1 MTAADAEQTSCT
13 DVIKS
18 LYTEALQLGITC
30 AEFWDMSIPEITDL
44 INAKENQRVR
54 NYKEQISIAFAE
66 AEATASRIAFLFTDP
81 KKRNKKNIIMPWD
94 LYPDL
99 FIDEQAAE
107 QQINDDMAL
116 QKHKADMAAFAA
128 RWNKKQQD
136 KQQKDNNG
144 EASEQVQEAE
154 Q

>member
-13 DVIKS
+13 DIINS

-30 AEFWDMSIPEITDL
+30 AEFWDMSIPELLDT
-44 INAKENQRVR
+44 INARENQKAHDF
-54 NYKEQISIAFAE
+54 KEQISIVFAN
-66 AEATASRIAFLFTDP
+66 AEATASRVAFVFTDP
-81 KKRNKKNIIMPWD
+81 KKRNKKNIVMPWD
-94 LYPDL
+94 LYPQL
-99 FIDEQAAE
+99 FSEEHAAE
-107 QQINDDMAL
+107 QQINDEMAL

-128 RWNKKQQD
+128 RWNKRKQE
-136 KQQKDNNG
+136 QQQNDG

>member
-13 DVIKS
+13 DIINS

-30 AEFWDMSIPEITDL
+30 AEFWDMSIPELLDT
-44 INAKENQRVR
+44 INARENQKVHDF
-54 NYKEQISIAFAE
+54 KEQISIAFAN
-66 AEATASRIAFLFTDP
+66 AEATASRVAFVFTDP
-81 KKRNKKNIIMPWD
+81 KKRNKKNIVMPWD

-107 QQINDDMAL
+107 QQINDEMAL

-128 RWNKKQQD
+128 RWNRKQKE
-136 KQQKDNNG
+136 KQTKDG